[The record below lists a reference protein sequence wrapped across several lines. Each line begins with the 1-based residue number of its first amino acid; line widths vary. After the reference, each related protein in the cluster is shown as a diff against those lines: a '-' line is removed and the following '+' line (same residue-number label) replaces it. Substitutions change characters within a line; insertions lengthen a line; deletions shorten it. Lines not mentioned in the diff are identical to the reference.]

1 MRVRK
6 VAKQLK
12 RSYNSYVGWD
22 KDKDKPIYTYHMSDE
37 HSKIAYIVR
46 MTKTHYFGLAKKY
59 PPNSMMGKLYIH
71 KACSPYIFDDILDF
85 WKIDADRC

>member
-12 RSYNSYVGWD
+12 RFHKSYICWD
-22 KDKDKPIYTYHMSDE
+22 KEKEKPIYGYHLASHYEKMR
-37 HSKIAYIVR
+37 YIIR
-46 MTKTHYFGLAKKY
+46 MTKKHYFGLAKKY

-71 KACSPYIFDDILDF
+71 KACSPYLYEDIMRFWGLDY
-85 WKIDADRC
+85 DMC